1 MRKVTSEA
9 VEALMNGQ
17 NYKCGNT
24 KVENQAMYL
33 HGNKIAWRVKGM
45 LFISNCGYFTA
56 VTKERLNE
64 LPNVTIQQIKGEWY
78 LNGKHWDGRAIRV
91 RR

>member
-1 MRKVTSEA
+1 MRKITSKA
-9 VEALMNGQ
+9 VEALMNGYD
-17 NYKCGNT
+17 YKCGNT
-24 KVENQAMYL
+24 EIRKTAMYL
-33 HGNKIAWRVKGM
+33 HGNKIAWRVKSM

-56 VTKERLNE
+56 TTKERLNG

-78 LNGKHWDGRAIRV
+78 LNGKKWDGKTIRV